1 MERRQVPPHS
11 PDTDADLDLLL
22 DHEELNE
29 IELNRLL
36 ASRTPPKRSGM
47 RFLPKAQKAS
57 ALEILSKTRC
67 NSIAKVLLYCCIVW
81 IFFVLLWI
89 RWPIYYREVFPSLET
104 RVGKKMEVEPVVV
117 SFALVLPFLFAGTIF
132 YWKQD
137 TIGTLADG
145 GSQLKLVTWLKA
157 HPNIGKRFGFD
168 AIDVIVVG
176 GFLLL
181 QLNLVIGKLMAD
193 KESGKLAKAGYL
205 IRTGRAFG
213 MNGLYAMV
221 LSVILVARQSFLH
234 KVFGLSGE
242 RAARYHVLTGQ
253 FGLVMLLLHGVLY
266 TGTWYKEGKVEENLF
281 PCLDET
287 CSPKRRYGSI
297 RNFSGAIAMAPLF
310 IVAVSSMEWVR
321 RRYFQRFIVLHC
333 LSAFSVIFTILHYY
347 PALFWMVPA
356 IILYGIYRTVSVF
369 GRGKASVV
377 SATAMSNKIIQLEL
391 RRVPNV
397 GSDFLPGQYVY
408 IKVDSIGKEWHP
420 FTISSSPL
428 RNRHSFFLDAKVQGP
443 FTSQLLTLMKMQ
455 QLHTVH
461 VDGYYGSEIKCAPHM
476 VFIAGGSGMTPF
488 LSILDHLKALADIS
502 DREEMSTDDSEL
514 PRTLWVVWTCR
525 DLEFLEAYAE
535 LLDAVNRC
543 SRWKCKVWLHF
554 TQAGTDDAGYD
565 TEDDDTQTEPDD
577 LSEENVPR
585 SQRFYPASL
594 HHHAFSGHN
603 YMLGLPL
610 FLGTGLGCVLLI
622 LWVFQLKM
630 FSAKSFIRRAVLLG
644 AGALGAVLGATIA
657 LYVVQRWNARK
668 DTEGNNVTMEVAMG
682 EMEVVGLDIPSPAPP
697 STPRSM
703 PTPAQSL
710 LGRRFLIE
718 KERPD
723 LGFRLRIVHKEIRE
737 NFGVKAE
744 VALLVSGPADL
755 QRDALLQ
762 ARELVEPAFE
772 VHQKSFLL

>member
-1 MERRQVPPHS
+1 MERRRTVTVPSHS

-22 DHEELNE
+22 DHEKLNE

-36 ASRTPPKRSGM
+36 AIRTPPKRSGM

-57 ALEILSKTRC
+57 ALELLSKTQ
-67 NSIAKVLLYCCIVW
+67 
-81 IFFVLLWI
+81 
-89 RWPIYYREVFPSLET
+89 T

-145 GSQLKLVTWLKA
+145 GPQLKLVTWLKA

-181 QLNLVIGKLMAD
+181 QLNLVIGKLIAD
-193 KESGKLAKAGYL
+193 KESGKLEKAGYL

-221 LSVILVARQSFLH
+221 ISVILVARQSFLH
-234 KVFGLSGE
+234 KVFGLS
-242 RAARYHVLTGQ
+242 
-253 FGLVMLLLHGVLY
+253 VLY
-266 TGTWYKEGKVEENLF
+266 TGTWYKEGKVEEKLF

-297 RNFSGAIAMAPLF
+297 RNFSGAIAMVPLF

-333 LSAFSVIFTILHYY
+333 LSAFSVIFTTLHYY

-356 IILYGIYRTVSVF
+356 IILYGIYRAVSVF

-377 SATAMSNKIIQLEL
+377 STTAMSNKIIQLEL

-554 TQAGTDDAGYD
+554 TQAGTDEAGYD

-630 FSAKSFIRRAVLLG
+630 FSAKSFMRRAVLLG
-644 AGALGAVLGATIA
+644 AGALGAVLGATFA
-657 LYVVQRWNARK
+657 LYIVQRWNARK